1 MSGLEPVRVPVRITP
16 TTDAQAWMD
25 FSRESWQKGYLAARV
40 EVGRVAVS
48 GGGVRESGWRR
59 LIKADRTDVALSLR
73 HKSMCPLLNQ

>member
-1 MSGLEPVRVPVRITP
+1 MRVPIRITP
-16 TTDAQAWMD
+16 TGDAQAWVD
-25 FSRESWQKGYLAARV
+25 FARESWRKGYIAARV

-73 HKSMCPLLNQ
+73 HKSMWHILTTESRS